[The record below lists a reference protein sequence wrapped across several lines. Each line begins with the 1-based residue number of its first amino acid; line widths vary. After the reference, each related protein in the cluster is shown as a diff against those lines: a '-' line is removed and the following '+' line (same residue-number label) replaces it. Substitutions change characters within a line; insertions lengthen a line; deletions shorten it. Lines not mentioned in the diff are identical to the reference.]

1 MPILTLHY
9 RNQNPTG
16 SPSTDDDKYA
26 RQKLRMSS
34 LSVPIQK
41 LTLVGYCINLRKFD
55 GTLNAGKSHQIP
67 DHILVEIPEFTT
79 QSVNNVSPPKTHNGD
94 DYVQTHSIPLPLTD
108 NLNTIHFGMNLD
120 FEVNKRL
127 NRELT
132 IHLKKFN
139 EDNEIV
145 SMTTSTNAD
154 GQVAVDHVLLY
165 FNYSS
170 LGKF

>member
-9 RNQNPTG
+9 RNQNPID
-16 SPSTDDDKYA
+16 SPSTDDDKFA

-41 LTLVGYCINLRKFD
+41 LTLVGYCINLRKHA
-55 GTLNAGKSHQIP
+55 TLASGKSHQIP

-139 EDNEIV
+139 SDNEIV
-145 SMTTSTNAD
+145 SMTTATSD
-154 GQVAVDHVLLY
+154 QGVVAIDHVLLY
-165 FNYSS
+165 FNYNS

>member
-9 RNQNPTG
+9 RNQNPTD
-16 SPSTDDDKYA
+16 SPSTDDDKFA

-41 LTLVGYCINLRKFD
+41 LTLVGYCINLRKHA
-55 GTLNAGKSHQIP
+55 TLASGQSHQIP

-139 EDNEIV
+139 SDNEIV
-145 SMTTSTNAD
+145 SMTTATSD
-154 GQVAVDHVLLY
+154 QGVVAIDHVLLY
-165 FNYSS
+165 FNYSTV
-170 LGKF
+170 GKF